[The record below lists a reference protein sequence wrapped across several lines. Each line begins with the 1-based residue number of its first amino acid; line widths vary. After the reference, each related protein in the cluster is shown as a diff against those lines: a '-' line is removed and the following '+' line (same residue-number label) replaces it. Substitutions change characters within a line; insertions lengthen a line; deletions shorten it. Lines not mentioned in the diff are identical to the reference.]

1 MNREG
6 KYYQLLLILLA
17 FISCSAL
24 GQETSEVYG
33 IVKDESGLPIPGAR
47 VRIKD
52 QNVGIRTKDDG
63 SYLLKIS
70 SSEIC
75 LLVFSIETYKSEER
89 RIDSREA
96 ARIELNVTLFPTL
109 AFEEVEVVR
118 KSESTKKNEEGFQLD
133 VLELKKLSNL
143 TGDVN
148 KVLKATPGINIRET
162 GGLGSGFELS
172 LNGLSGKQIRYFID
186 GVPMENF
193 GSSLTLNNYP
203 VNLIKR
209 VEIYKGAVP
218 ISLSSDALGGAIN
231 IVTDDRPFSF
241 LDIAYSGGS
250 FNTHRLSLNGQ
261 YAFNKRVILRFLSF
275 FNHSDNSYDMDSV
288 SVYDLELGNFLEKKS
303 IKRWHDHYTSGMAR
317 AELIIDDVKWTD
329 RFSFRTTFA
338 ANRKNY
344 QHPDNN
350 LKRVFNDFHSRNKT
364 LITSVDYAKKVNRF
378 DIGLYAMAGW
388 IEDRIID
395 TSRLKYNWNQE
406 FLQREEDNPK
416 GELYERRS
424 LFVLN
429 DFIQRSSV
437 GVGYEFSKSHRL
449 ETRFYQGYLVRTG
462 EDLVNE
468 FNTSFVS
475 QNFIEKYIL
484 GFSYRFK
491 TKNEKLQCT
500 VFGKEYW
507 FRGKITSVDFEDNEV
522 VTKPSLSQTG
532 FGTAGSIYLF
542 KPLLLR
548 LSAEK
553 AYRIPEA
560 HEILGDGVYI
570 NPNPELKSENS
581 LNLNAGLILRL
592 KPTSNW
598 LANASV
604 NGFYRLSKDFI
615 RFKPLGPFGTYENL
629 ENITTIGVEGGVEVT
644 WKKRIRAG
652 VNMTFQNI
660 TDQTEFDEG
669 LPNVNH
675 QSRIPNV
682 PWLFGNA
689 RLGYYPTFGNKKQQ
703 FGIST
708 SVRYVHEF
716 FLTWENLGSSFSK
729 HIIPMQFTQGLDI
742 EYSWKEGRYN
752 VSFSVSNLW
761 NATVYD
767 NFSIPRPG
775 RAFYAKMRYN
785 LRKKSNPNNRK

>member
-1 MNREG
+1 MDQKG
-6 KYYQLLLILLA
+6 KYCLLVFALITA
-17 FISCSAL
+17 IWAPVFAQ
-24 GQETSEVYG
+24 GKVEVKG
-33 IVKDESGLPIPGAR
+33 TVSDEGGMPMPGAT

-52 QNVGIRTKDDG
+52 QRIGTHTATDG
-63 SYLLKIS
+63 SYSLKLNAKQSVVLI
-70 SSEIC
+70 
-75 LLVFSIETYKSEER
+75 FSMETYKS
-89 RIDSREA
+89 
-96 ARIELNVTLFPTL
+96 IEKEIVFSEKQQVEVNVSLVPSQEL
-109 AFEEVEVVR
+109 QEVEVFH
-118 KSESTKKNEEGFQLD
+118 KTEATKKNEEGFQLD
-133 VLELKKLSNL
+133 VLELKELSNL

-231 IVTDDRPFSF
+231 IVTDDRSFSF

-250 FNTHRLSLNGQ
+250 FNTHRFSLNGQ
-261 YAFNKRVILRFLSF
+261 YAFNSKVKLRFLSF

-288 SVYDLELGNFLEKKS
+288 SVYDVELGNFLEKKS

-317 AELIIDDVKWTD
+317 AELIVDDIKWAD

-364 LITSVDYAKKVNRF
+364 FLASIDYSKKIKKF
-378 DIGLYAMAGW
+378 DVGLYAIGGW

-406 FLQREEDNPK
+406 FLEREDDNPK

-437 GVGYEFSKSHRL
+437 GIGYEFSKSHRL

-468 FNTSFVS
+468 LNTSFVS
-475 QNFIEKYIL
+475 PNVIEKYIL
-484 GFSYRFK
+484 GLSYRFK
-491 TKNEKLQCT
+491 TKNEKLQWT

-507 FRGKITSVDFEDNEV
+507 FRGKITSIDFEDNEV
-522 VTKPSLSQTG
+522 VTRPSLSQTG

-548 LSAEK
+548 LSAEQ
-553 AYRIPEA
+553 AYRIPES

-581 LNLNAGLILRL
+581 LNLNAGLVLRL
-592 KPTSNW
+592 KPKSNW
-598 LANASV
+598 STNASV
-604 NGFYRLSKDFI
+604 NGFYRLSKNFI

-629 ENITTIGVEGGVEVT
+629 ENITTVGVEGGVEVA
-644 WKKRIRAG
+644 WKKLIRVG

-669 LPNVNH
+669 LPNVNY

-729 HIIPMQFTQGLDI
+729 HIIPMQFTQGLDM
-742 EYSWKEGRYN
+742 EYSWQDGRYN